1 MLGGFRRLLLGG
13 LLGKVL
19 GVVREVL
26 LAALLGTGAQVAA
39 YRVSQ
44 TAALIPI
51 NLLNADLLAVGYLP
65 QHARVVST
73 PRLAWA
79 LYDLVRTWVVLAGLL
94 TFAVLAGFSPL
105 WAFLLAPGFD
115 GDAAE
120 LTAAMIIV
128 TAAAVPF
135 YAYVSVVSYLAMA
148 RGIYRLAALRPTVQS
163 LGLIVA
169 TLLAFATGNALW
181 LAAGFLAAYALMAI
195 WAAILARGLRRASPW
210 GDPATRAEKRELR
223 GALWRAVRPYL
234 LVPLLVQGVW
244 VAERALTSLIGVVAV
259 AALDYARVITD
270 TVIALVAG
278 PLGLSVLATQS
289 GESKARRHAV
299 ATDVVHILLVVGI
312 PVSALLLAA
321 GPFLVE
327 AVFARGAFGPDS
339 VATTSAFLAG
349 LSLGLWA
356 HLAGQVMI
364 RFLNAESRNTRAA
377 IAVACG
383 AAVTIVADVLLFRPL
398 GAFGIGLGASI
409 GGVVQLSVAAVALG
423 LGRRLMSTTAVLAI
437 PFALTCASVA
447 YAAAAG
453 EPATRAMVAIGAL
466 GLWTIWVL
474 AVPTTRRAAIST
486 ARRML
491 SRQAPTEEERP

>member
-79 LYDLVRTWVVLAGLL
+79 LYDLVRSWVVLAGLL

-105 WAFLLAPGFD
+105 WAFLLAPG
-115 GDAAE
+115 
-120 LTAAMIIV
+120 LSMIVV

-163 LGLIVA
+163 VGLIVA
-169 TLLAFATGNALW
+169 TLLAFGTGNALW
-181 LAAGFLAAYALMAI
+181 LAAGFLAAYAGMAI
-195 WAAILARGLRRASPW
+195 WAAAIARDLRKASPW
-210 GDPATRAEKRELR
+210 GHPATRSEKRELR
-223 GALWRAVRPYL
+223 AALWRAVRPYL

-289 GESKARRHAV
+289 GASTSRRRAV
-299 ATDVVHILLVVGI
+299 ATDVMHILLVVGI

-339 VATTSAFLAG
+339 AATTSDFLAG

-356 HLAGQVMI
+356 HLAGQVVI
-364 RFLNAESRNTRAA
+364 RFLNAEARNKRAA

-423 LGRRLMSTTAVLAI
+423 LGRRLLSTTAVLAV
-437 PFALTCASVA
+437 PFVVTCGFVA
-447 YAAAAG
+447 YAAAEGGSAM
-453 EPATRAMVAIGAL
+453 RAMVAIGAFA
-466 GLWTIWVL
+466 LWTSWVL
-474 AVPTTRRAAIST
+474 AVLSTRHAVIAS

-491 SRQAPTEEERP
+491 SRQAPAEGEHL